1 MKLTDKITEF
11 MKVNNIKDYKAFS
24 EFADVPYTTIK
35 SFYDKGYANAKRE
48 TLVKLKKAM
57 NLTLD
62 EIADDNIDVDFKV
75 KVKVNTK
82 SNEILTPNTIIAIGN
97 GGKKIKYEIPPE
109 KMELANQLLSELSK
123 KK

>member
-1 MKLTDKITEF
+1 
-11 MKVNNIKDYKAFS
+11 
-24 EFADVPYTTIK
+24 
-35 SFYDKGYANAKRE
+35 
-48 TLVKLKKAM
+48 M

-82 SNEILTPNTIIAIGN
+82 SNEILTPNTVIAIGN

>member
-35 SFYDKGYANAKRE
+35 SFYDKGYSNAKRE

-62 EIADDNIDVDFKV
+62 EIADDNIDIDFNIKA
-75 KVKVNTK
+75 KTK
-82 SNEILTPNTIIAIGN
+82 SGELLMPNTVIAIGN